1 MIDEMTKKP
10 MRVDSDTVAGP
21 FLMLPLSQL
30 ERVREL
36 LDQNGIYYW
45 PDSTAISLFNKPP
58 RIVINFGRTG
68 DANRIQAILD
78 KAG

>member
-1 MIDEMTKKP
+1 MVDEVTNKP
-10 MRVDSDTVAGP
+10 LRVLSDSVAGP

-30 ERVREL
+30 ARVREA

-45 PDSTAISLFNKPP
+45 PDSTAISLDNKPP

-68 DANRIQAILD
+68 DANRIQAVLD
-78 KAG
+78 EAG